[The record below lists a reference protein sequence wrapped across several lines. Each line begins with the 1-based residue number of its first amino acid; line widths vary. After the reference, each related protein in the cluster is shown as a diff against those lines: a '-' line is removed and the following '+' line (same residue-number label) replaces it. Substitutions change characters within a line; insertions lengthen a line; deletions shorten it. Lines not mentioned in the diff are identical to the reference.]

1 MQVEVNETNID
12 KFGLVALT
20 ENSREELLSHAAEA
34 STHGFALTVEVP
46 DDHLIELNIFDV
58 VEGQP
63 VENPE
68 NLGKCRYANRWNNKV
83 GESVMVCI
91 VHDQPSKY
99 TVVSGDSTLPCLAVE
114 PHSIPKFD
122 KEAGSSCI
130 YTNVAG
136 SRELI
141 CVIHGEGSK
150 YDVRHHPGMP
160 CKKIDPVQEN
170 EDKRM

>member
-20 ENSREELLSHAAEA
+20 ENSRETLLSRAAEA
-34 STHGFALTVEVP
+34 TEQGYVLSVNVP

-68 NLGKCRYANRWNNKV
+68 NLGQCRYANRWNNQA

-99 TVVSGDSTLPCLAVE
+99 TVVSGDSELPCLAVE
-114 PHSIPKFD
+114 PHTIPKFD
-122 KEAGSSCI
+122 QEAGNPCI
-130 YTNVAG
+130 YTTMSG
-136 SRELI
+136 SHELV
-141 CVIHGEGSK
+141 CVVHGEPSK
-150 YDVRHHPGMP
+150 YDVRHQPGMP
-160 CKKIDPVQEN
+160 CKAVDPV
-170 EDKRM
+170 